1 MFKRYWT
8 PWARIRSRER
18 RRGWLPLPAELGRV
32 GMWRG
37 SGRPGMSVWPLS
49 ATYPSC
55 DRFSRTR
62 GRRTPAHLPS
72 TGSGRGSRRTFRPFA
87 GDPLLDHAAA
97 EIRIKILPI
106 SLRGPLP
113 WPQLARGRVRRG
125 CRNKRKVGHRP
136 GPYWWCSGDAIL
148 LTGAASPM
156 RAAIHRTADR
166 GRRARSRQLARG
178 RPRRGSQG
186 RRAPRTA
193 PDVAGPVGTLT
204 GAERN
209 GRPVAHVEVPRG

>member
-1 MFKRYWT
+1 
-8 PWARIRSRER
+8 
-18 RRGWLPLPAELGRV
+18 
-32 GMWRG
+32 
-37 SGRPGMSVWPLS
+37 
-49 ATYPSC
+49 
-55 DRFSRTR
+55 
-62 GRRTPAHLPS
+62 
-72 TGSGRGSRRTFRPFA
+72 
-87 GDPLLDHAAA
+87 
-97 EIRIKILPI
+97 
-106 SLRGPLP
+106 LP